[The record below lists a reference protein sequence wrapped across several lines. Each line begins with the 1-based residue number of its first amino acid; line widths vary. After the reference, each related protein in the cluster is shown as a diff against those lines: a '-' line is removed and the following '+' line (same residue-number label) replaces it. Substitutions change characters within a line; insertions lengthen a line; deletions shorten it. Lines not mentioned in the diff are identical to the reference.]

1 MMRSY
6 NLFRRADREALVC
19 AVPEDSPVPAF
30 IRGTS
35 WEFGGRLE
43 GTTIGSSQ
51 FDREAADIS
60 VRYNGFYLFQLVR
73 ASDLPLS
80 LDRGCPRGTRDAA
93 PARNQDAPRGVSM
106 GPDRLPARVNQN
118 GDFRP
123 AHTRVPERL
132 SHGV

>member
-80 LDRGCPRGTRDAA
+80 LDRGCPRGTL
-93 PARNQDAPRGVSM
+93 DAPPATKTHREEFRWS
-106 GPDRLPARVNQN
+106 RIACLP
-118 GDFRP
+118 G
-123 AHTRVPERL
+123 
-132 SHGV
+132 